1 MIPVP
6 AVEQVF
12 PVSVCYAPSM
22 KKHANRP
29 TWKPKVTAAAK
40 PKRIRKPVSLVGAK
54 KPKVSLFLLRATRA
68 AAQKKAAKVGLS
80 LTLYIERLVIRDLK
94 SKAA

>member
-1 MIPVP
+1 MPSRKRP
-6 AVEQVF
+6 A
-12 PVSVCYAPSM
+12 ARR
-22 KKHANRP
+22 KAAKL
-29 TWKPKVTAAAK
+29 AAAK